1 MLIEDARICESL
13 RKIVAGLTADAVL
26 QEDLMQESLIR
37 LWRLEIERPGR
48 TRSWYLQNCRYH
60 LQHWLAAGRS
70 VDSLKR
76 AHGDNHV
83 TIDGVGDE
91 LPADWY
97 HTNGELIELVSARDI
112 VSTLG
117 THLRPRERGVLTGLA
132 DGMVLRDVAVK
143 VKLSYPTA
151 LKYRRKIAALTIKL
165 GIASPPGQQKADHQ
179 DHRVNGF
186 GYPYAFEQT
195 NWSRKPQATAKNLAC
210 KPSNR
215 VPRSRTDVSER
226 FQPGERIEQRRRQ
239 PSNAV
244 TA

>member
-1 MLIEDARICESL
+1 
-13 RKIVAGLTADAVL
+13 
-26 QEDLMQESLIR
+26 
-37 LWRLEIERPGR
+37 
-48 TRSWYLQNCRYH
+48 
-60 LQHWLAAGRS
+60 

-97 HTNGELIELVSARDI
+97 HTNGELIEMVSARDI
-112 VSTLG
+112 ISTLG
-117 THLRPRERGVLTGLA
+117 THLRPRERGVLSGLA
-132 DGMVLRDVAVK
+132 DGLVLRDVAVK

-165 GIASPPGQQKADHQ
+165 GIASPPRHQKADYQ
-179 DHRVNGF
+179 DDGSNGHGINGF
-186 GYPYAFEQT
+186 GYRYPGAQM
-195 NWSRKPQATAKNLAC
+195 NGSRKPQATAKNLAC
-210 KPSNR
+210 KPANR
-215 VPRSRTDVSER
+215 VKRSGTDVSER
-226 FQPGERIEQRRRQ
+226 FQTGERIKHRGRQ